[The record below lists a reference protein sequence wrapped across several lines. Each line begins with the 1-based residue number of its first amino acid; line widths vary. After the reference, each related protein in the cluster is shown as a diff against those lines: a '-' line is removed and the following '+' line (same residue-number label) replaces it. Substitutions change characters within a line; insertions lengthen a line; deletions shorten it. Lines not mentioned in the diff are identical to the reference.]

1 MTHSLEE
8 LRLTHGFLGVRPWPQ
23 SIVEGKRMQLRNV
36 AYVRVKTPLGMF
48 IVAARDAAL
57 KGGWFEGQ
65 KYFPE
70 INADFGWHEDETS
83 VLHAARQ
90 QLDAYFAGTSTDF
103 QITLAPEGTEFQQQV
118 WSALRAVPWGETTTY
133 AALARALG
141 RPAAFHPV
149 GAAVGRNPLSLF
161 IPCHRALGS
170 NGSLTGYAGGLERK
184 RWLLDHEGRERS
196 LFD

>member
-1 MTHSLEE
+1 
-8 LRLTHGFLGVRPWPQ
+8 
-23 SIVEGKRMQLRNV
+23 MQLGNV
-36 AYVRVKTPLGMF
+36 AYVRVETPLGMF
-48 IVAARDAAL
+48 VVAARDGAV

-70 INADFGWHEDETS
+70 ISANAGWHEEETAI
-83 VLHAARQ
+83 LHAARL
-90 QLDAYFAGTSTDF
+90 QLGDYFAGTSTHF
-103 QITLAPEGTEFQQQV
+103 QLALAPEGTAFQQQV
-118 WSALRAVPWGETTTY
+118 WRALGAVPWGETTTY
-133 AALARALG
+133 TALARTLG

-149 GAAVGRNPLSLF
+149 GAAVGRNPISLL

-184 RWLLDHEGRERS
+184 RWLLDHESREGS